1 MPHPVHTGHTG
12 FSDVEIK
19 VPIGGGVA
27 DNVVVLYAER
37 SSVASCIVANP
48 VKADAV
54 DVT

>member
-27 DNVVVLYAER
+27 DNAVVLYAEG